1 MSGYHGWVKR
11 QTEPAPK
18 KKIVSPETILGQ
30 AKIIREAMGYTPGYR
45 LHALMQHRGVKVG
58 VKRLRAVLISQNRV
72 QITHHFA

>member
-1 MSGYHGWVKR
+1 
-11 QTEPAPK
+11 
-18 KKIVSPETILGQ
+18 
-30 AKIIREAMGYTPGYR
+30 MGYTPGYR